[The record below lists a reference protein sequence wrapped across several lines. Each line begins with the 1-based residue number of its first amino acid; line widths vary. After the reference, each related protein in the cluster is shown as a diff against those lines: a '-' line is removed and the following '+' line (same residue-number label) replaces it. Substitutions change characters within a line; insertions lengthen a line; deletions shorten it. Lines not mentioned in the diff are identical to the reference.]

1 MKWGFHGNKYYREV
15 MKLMLA
21 LHGVMDGPGNSA
33 LFKRVLIVCIGNIC
47 RSPTAEILLRGALSR
62 CDIKVSSAGIAA
74 LVGKPIE
81 STARAVLEAHGH
93 PAVEHQAI
101 QLEPQAISEADL
113 ILVMERQHI
122 SAVLSMAPEAR
133 GKVLLLGKWQNE
145 REISDP
151 YRQGKAAFVHAYALI
166 EEAVNAWAQRLAR

>member
-1 MKWGFHGNKYYREV
+1 M
-15 MKLMLA
+15 
-21 LHGVMDGPGNSA
+21 
-33 LFKRVLIVCIGNIC
+33 FKRVLIVCIGNVC
-47 RSPTAEILLRGALSR
+47 RSPTAESLLRGALPCS
-62 CDIKVSSAGIAA
+62 DIKISSAGIAA

-81 STARAVLEAHGH
+81 TTARAVLEAHGH
-93 PAVEHQAI
+93 PADKHQAT
-101 QLEPQAISEADL
+101 QLAPQAISEADL

-122 SAVLSMAPEAR
+122 NAVLSMAPEAR